1 MRTRSTVLITPE
13 EVDEAIARPVK
24 FHPPGQ

>member
-13 EVDEAIARPVK
+13 EVDEAIKRPVN
-24 FHPPGQ
+24 FHPPGE

>member
-13 EVDEAIARPVK
+13 EVDEAIKRPVK
-24 FHPPGQ
+24 FHPPGE